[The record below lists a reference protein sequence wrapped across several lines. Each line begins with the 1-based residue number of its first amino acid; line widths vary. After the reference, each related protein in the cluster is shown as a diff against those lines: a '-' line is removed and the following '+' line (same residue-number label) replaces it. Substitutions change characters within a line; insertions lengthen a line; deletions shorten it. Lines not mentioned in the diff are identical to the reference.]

1 MKFIFPQ
8 NYKFKNKLLG
18 FIDYS
23 TAIMNV
29 VWCIFIWFILHLF
42 TSKISIILFL
52 FILLCLPVFLFS
64 ITGVFGEN
72 ILFVISYIFKFFSR
86 PKLYLFSK
94 KEDFSF
100 KIPSKTTNI

>member
-29 VWCIFIWFILHLF
+29 IWCILVWFIIHLF
-42 TSKISIILFL
+42 TSNISIILFL
-52 FILLCLPVFLFS
+52 FIILCLPVFLFS

-72 ILFVISYIFKFFSR
+72 ILFVISYILKFFTK
-86 PKLYLFSK
+86 PKLYLFLK
-94 KEDFSF
+94 KELISF
-100 KIPSKTTNI
+100 SKTTNT